1 MGLSKT
7 CEILWAQEQVEKE
20 HSDLPEE
27 TLTSD
32 LVLKS
37 VEYMKDSFLRD
48 DGHWGRMESSVWE
61 AFLEWL
67 QTEGLLTSYTQSR
80 NPVPGSSV
88 TLDELR
94 QGNVGSPLPDGLID
108 LDKLYTNRFLELAAN
123 HKSWSLDLIIC
134 SSRVS
139 DSQLRK
145 SCSRRHWLYKST
157 YKISKL

>member
-1 MGLSKT
+1 M
-7 CEILWAQEQVEKE
+7 EKE

-37 VEYMKDSFLRD
+37 VEYMRDSFLRD
-48 DGHWGRMESSVWE
+48 DGHWGRMESTVWE
-61 AFLEWL
+61 SFLKWL

-94 QGNVGSPLPDGLID
+94 QGNVGSPLPHDLID
-108 LDKLYTNRFLELAAN
+108 LDKLYTNRFLELAAQ
-123 HKSWSLDLIIC
+123 HK
-134 SSRVS
+134 
-139 DSQLRK
+139 
-145 SCSRRHWLYKST
+145 T
-157 YKISKL
+157 